1 MTYTET
7 GTFIRSERYVIQLS
21 TVDDPTTFVR
31 MDKLLE
37 QLNIHQDNIIKWRN
51 WIDLGKSGH
60 VALSVSFLNEE
71 DMIMFKMGWT

>member
-60 VALSVSFLNEE
+60 VALSVSFRNEE